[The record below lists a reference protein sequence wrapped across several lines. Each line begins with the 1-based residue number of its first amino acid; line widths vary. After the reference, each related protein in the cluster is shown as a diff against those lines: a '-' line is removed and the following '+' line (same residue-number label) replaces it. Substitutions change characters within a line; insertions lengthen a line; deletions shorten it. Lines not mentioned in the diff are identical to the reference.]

1 MLPKR
6 TPFTLKR
13 YQRYVSKNFNMG
25 SAFDRLSGKD
35 GPLFAIQ
42 ENTAL
47 VAETFGEDGE
57 IFDRIDRM
65 VTAIEG
71 LAGKAGAKGDSGLKE
86 AIVLNLVAPT
96 LKPIGLGMG
105 FIVEAL
111 NAAPDGEVPIR
122 DLISLPL

>member
-1 MLPKR
+1 
-6 TPFTLKR
+6 
-13 YQRYVSKNFNMG
+13 MG

-35 GPLFAIQ
+35 GPLFTIQ

-96 LKPIGLGMG
+96 LNVSPDAS
-105 FIVEAL
+105 F
-111 NAAPDGEVPIR
+111 AAVPIPTSCFV
-122 DLISLPL
+122 ICVYSLDVSIYYIYNPVSYTHLTLPTIYSV